1 MVERNRDFLSEFLQA
16 VSVRG
21 RRLLGLGES
30 DANALPAQSLAEAL
44 LSTRGEASGVV
55 LAKSLLDRWLAMNEN
70 ERESWFAMLAR
81 DFGPDT
87 GALASAV
94 ADWTADPSPANAC
107 QLHAAAESRRQEL
120 FRRMNLAPGG
130 TATLVKMREML
141 LTEVTTKLDL
151 APVDRDFEHLFA
163 SWFNRGFLTLKR
175 IDWSTPA
182 DILEKII
189 RYEAVHEIRDWADL
203 KGRIQPDD
211 RRCFAFFHP
220 SMPDEPLV
228 FVEVALTKGIPSQ
241 IAPLIAHDRVPTP
254 ENDVDTAAFYSISN
268 TQAGLRGISF
278 GNFLIKQVVEELLRE
293 LPRLK
298 SFVTLSP
305 VPGLAAWLAK
315 QRQEPMGNRVAPQ
328 LLDILDSPSWH
339 ESAETRELVQ
349 PALAQAAAVY
359 LIESKNAAA
368 KPSDAVARFH
378 LNNGAQLE
386 RINCFGD
393 LTLKGLRQSHGVMV
407 NYLYDLNGIE
417 RNHEL
422 YANAGEI
429 AASAVVKKLLASELP
444 KSVMQ
449 ALSARQKSIR
459 NES

>member
-1 MVERNRDFLSEFLQA
+1 
-16 VSVRG
+16 
-21 RRLLGLGES
+21 
-30 DANALPAQSLAEAL
+30 
-44 LSTRGEASGVV
+44 
-55 LAKSLLDRWLAMNEN
+55 
-70 ERESWFAMLAR
+70 
-81 DFGPDT
+81 
-87 GALASAV
+87 
-94 ADWTADPSPANAC
+94 
-107 QLHAAAESRRQEL
+107 
-120 FRRMNLAPGG
+120 
-130 TATLVKMREML
+130 MREML
-141 LTEVTTKLDL
+141 LTEFNTNPDL

-203 KGRIQPDD
+203 KGRIQPND

-429 AASAVVKKLLASELP
+429 AASAAVKKLLASELP

-459 NES
+459 NEN